1 MFLAT
6 NAATSYANNSFPTAT
21 TAAT

>member
-6 NAATSYANNSFPTAT
+6 NAATSYANNSFSTAT